1 MDDIIFRSST
11 ALDVDAAVAIAVEQ
25 WAPIYEEYRK
35 MLGEEIYSFVFADR
49 INLKAENVRR
59 GVLDTEHCIIAEC
72 EGEVCGFCTFV
83 INENGVGT
91 IKSNAVSSKRRGRG
105 IAGMMYGR
113 VMEIMRAEG
122 CRAVEVHTGLDDAHA
137 PARKAYEKAG
147 FEVGLPSIV
156 YYKKL

>member
-1 MDDIIFRSST
+1 MNDIILRFST

-25 WAPIYEEYRK
+25 WRGIYDEYRK
-35 MLGEEIYSFVFADR
+35 ILGDEIYSLAFNGR
-49 INLKAENVRR
+49 LELKAENVRL
-59 GVLDTEHCIIAEC
+59 GVLDTERCIIAEC
-72 EGEVCGFCTFV
+72 DGEVCGFCTFV

-113 VMEIMRAEG
+113 VMEIMRAKG
-122 CRAVEVHTGLDDAHA
+122 CRAVAVQTGLDDAHA